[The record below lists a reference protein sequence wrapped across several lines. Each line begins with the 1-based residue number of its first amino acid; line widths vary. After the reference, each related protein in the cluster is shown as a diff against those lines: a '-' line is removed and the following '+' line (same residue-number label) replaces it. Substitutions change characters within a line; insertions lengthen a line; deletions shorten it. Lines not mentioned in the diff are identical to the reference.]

1 VSKQTR
7 EGSSR
12 SFLDRL
18 RAVPA
23 GTWVGLAIAVV
34 AVVFVVQNQ
43 GTTTV
48 ELLWMTF
55 RSPLWLTLLVVF
67 AVGWLVGALVR
78 RNRAG

>member
-1 VSKQTR
+1 MSKQR
-7 EGSSR
+7 RQGSER

-23 GTWVGLAIAVV
+23 GTWVGLVIAVV

-43 GTTTV
+43 GTVTV
-48 ELLWMTF
+48 ELFWMTL
-55 RSPLWLTLLVVF
+55 RSPLWLILLVVF

-78 RNRAG
+78 RNRAR